1 MRTVLTLLYL
11 LLVSVTAASAFTAT
25 DSLKIQE
32 VVNLAVEKILIQD
45 KQNRINER
53 KGVASQNN
61 YIIDIDI
68 EHWIEEQGT
77 AESKI
82 LQAEDLKRM
91 SQNLQAFNSRKDGLR
106 LYVIVINDYIVKFE
120 TRIDPSLVEDN
131 FKWND
136 LQKYTKQQ
144 DAVKEIWSK
153 TGNLINAIS
162 AALEGKGF
170 TERMIYFYSQL
181 KVYEYDDTPHRYKF
195 DRLNFIGKAIE
206 PLQEDIRKQIKVKAN
221 GAVSNIDQAINSIIS
236 GTKAVVDG
244 EGDVSVDCGQSI
256 ETIVTNTRAIQ
267 AKELEKEVTAFT
279 KLLDNP
285 ASAQQKGS
293 PYMIVD
299 QPENFASDDLFTKE
313 VLPDKLSMLAQS
325 GMSDYKLYVVFKE
338 IKFVLPSSDWES
350 FAQKVVEK
358 SSVGKQS
365 NTIVMVVPY
374 FKTICTGS
382 NWLGMPVSKGTGITM
397 AAVYTSAS
405 LKGAMN
411 SALSAPGNSWKS
423 NFNQAFKQIPKS
435 HTVHAYSF
443 LWNGDF
449 IQHEANTQ
457 KNVTGYENFN
467 DIVVSDDGRYEELK
481 KAETFLSTANLNSGV
496 LQEQNEATDT
506 YINSAL
512 SSYFTMVETAMGSE
526 QLVKIKI
533 PEDVKQSKI
542 TEANATLY
550 ARWLWTRKTDRATH
564 FNLPNTAPGDD
575 FFYGGVNKVTAQEFI
590 YVLDAA
596 SFATSF
602 VGLDFIFDTW
612 QAYYAYD
619 KGFYQDAAIASAA
632 VVAAGVTAV
641 ELKTIAKA
649 LRRGERVVVKF
660 IYNKK
665 LGISTLSKD
674 RVYSAFSP
682 IIYKLDLQNIL
693 SSGVVSAI
701 QNKQTFLSAIGY
713 ARKAEYQSLVQAF
726 EKAVSES
733 EAFKQLINSNPSAVD
748 VFFKY
753 SKQKPA
759 ASVDE
764 VLELATITKEL
775 PKKQLDNFI
784 ADFGDAGF
792 NAAVKKNPKLVN
804 AWEVLS
810 IDVGLRKDPASLEK
824 IFKFMDKTGMEKS
837 RLVSSIGNAKD
848 VQKWIDMKIPES
860 ELNSIYDGVKNS
872 PLDDLK
878 PWTPEHK
885 AQGWANY
892 KSGNPDADYKIWS
905 NQYDG
910 NIGKA
915 SSASS
920 GVDDYYSAL
929 GWNCDNCKEVTT
941 KDISILT
948 EDGLQTFSR
957 RHDIADKRPNVKK
970 AIEVKEY
977 SSGKVYYSEKSIR
990 TQVALDAALLESGEF
1005 RSIEWVFKGCE
1016 PSKPLEDA
1024 LKQAGITITK
1034 IL

>member
-1 MRTVLTLLYL
+1 MRTVLTLLCL
-11 LLVSVTAASAFTAT
+11 LLVSVTAAPAFTAS
-25 DSLKIQE
+25 DSLKTQE

-68 EHWIEEQGT
+68 EHWIEEKGT
-77 AESKI
+77 SESKI
-82 LQAEDLKRM
+82 LTADDLKRM

-153 TGNLINAIS
+153 TSNLINSIS

-221 GAVSNIDQAINSIIS
+221 GAVSNIDQAINSIIN

-244 EGDVSVDCGQSI
+244 EGDVSVDCSQSI
-256 ETIVTNTRAIQ
+256 ETIAANTRAIQ
-267 AKELEKEVTAFT
+267 TKELDTEVAAFA
-279 KLLDNP
+279 KLIDNP
-285 ASAQQKGS
+285 TSAQQKGS
-293 PYMIVD
+293 RYMIID
-299 QPENFASDDLFTKE
+299 QPESFASDDLFTNE
-313 VLPDKLSMLAQS
+313 ILPDKLAMLAQS
-325 GMSDYKLYVVFKE
+325 GNSDYKLYVIFKE
-338 IKFVLPSSDWES
+338 IKFVLPSSDWEG
-350 FAQKVVEK
+350 FAKRVAEK
-358 SSVGKQS
+358 SSVAKQS
-365 NTIVMVVPY
+365 NAIVMVVPY

-423 NFNQAFKQIPKS
+423 NFNQAFKQIPKA
-435 HTVHAYSF
+435 HTVYAYSF

-449 IQHEANTQ
+449 TQHEVNTK

-467 DIVVSDDGRYEELK
+467 DIVISDDGRYEELK
-481 KAETFLSTANLNSGV
+481 KAETFLSVANIESDVLHEQTAI
-496 LQEQNEATDT
+496 TDE
-506 YINSAL
+506 YVNGAL
-512 SSYFTMVETAMGSE
+512 SAYFTMVETAMGSE

-533 PEDVKQSKI
+533 PDDVKQSKI

-550 ARWLWTRKTDRATH
+550 ARWLWIRKTDRATH

-590 YVLDAA
+590 HVLDAA

-649 LRRGERVVVKF
+649 LRRGERVLVKF
-660 IYNKK
+660 IYNNK
-665 LGISTLSKD
+665 LVVSTLSKD
-674 RVYSAFSP
+674 RVYASFIP

-726 EKAVSES
+726 EKAVNES
-733 EAFKQLINSNPSAVD
+733 DAFKQLINSDPSTVD
-748 VFFKY
+748 IFFKY

-764 VLELATITKEL
+764 ILELAAIAKDL
-775 PKKQLDNFI
+775 RKKQLDNFI

-792 NAAVKKNPKLVN
+792 RTAVGNDKKLLAAWKKVFKEDNA
-804 AWEVLS
+804 LS
-810 IDVGLRKDPASLEK
+810 DILRKNTKVLEWISKHDNNIPQSAIEDLLVQIDKPIKETIEDAQGRLTFVLDRPGQSNKVVSVHPTANGQFKTTTFTPAYNPNLNPNIPAPLSNNRLVPNYIGTEYMHPLQGNDVVKIKLSGNRDVDFARAREK
-824 IFKFMDKTGMEKS
+824 LGISIAEEDAKNYVWHHMDDFEIINGEAYGTMQLVERTAHGGTGVTGMQHS
-837 RLVSSIGNAKD
+837 GSA
-848 VQKWIDMKIPES
+848 
-860 ELNSIYDGVKNS
+860 
-872 PLDDLK
+872 
-878 PWTPEHK
+878 
-885 AQGWANY
+885 AQWRAYYG
-892 KSGNPDADYKIWS
+892 SGY
-905 NQYDG
+905 
-910 NIGKA
+910 
-915 SSASS
+915 
-920 GVDDYYSAL
+920 
-929 GWNCDNCKEVTT
+929 
-941 KDISILT
+941 
-948 EDGLQTFSR
+948 
-957 RHDIADKRPNVKK
+957 
-970 AIEVKEY
+970 
-977 SSGKVYYSEKSIR
+977 
-990 TQVALDAALLESGEF
+990 
-1005 RSIEWVFKGCE
+1005 
-1016 PSKPLEDA
+1016 
-1024 LKQAGITITK
+1024 
-1034 IL
+1034 